1 MCCPNFTV
9 LSLLRKGVE
18 LKNTM
23 ATDAEENQVEHG
35 SCYDR
40 QRELKLL
47 DESKA
52 GVKGL
57 VDAGLSKIP
66 RIFIHHNLNTSSSTA
81 TNNDV
86 SIPVIDLGSLHE
98 QGNSRHEIIE
108 KVKDASEKWGFFQV
122 VNHDIPQCV
131 LDEMLDGVRRFHEQD
146 SEVKREVYSRDDS
159 KRVLYNTNF
168 DLYTTPAVN
177 WRDTFSC
184 VMAPRPLDPHQL
196 PSICRDIIS
205 KYTEY
210 VKKLGLVLFELLSEA
225 LGLNPNYLKDKD
237 CAEGLFMLNH
247 YYPPCPEPELT
258 LGTSGHWDSGFL
270 TLLLQDQVGGLQIF
284 YENQW
289 VDITPVSNALIINLG
304 DMMQLITNNK
314 FVSSK
319 HRVLAQKI
327 GPRVSVA
334 CLFRQHLE
342 PETSKVYGPI
352 RELVTEENPA
362 MYKDITVKEFVKH
375 YYAKGLNGVS
385 ALEHFKL

>member
-66 RIFIHHNLNTSSSTA
+66 RIFIHENLNTSSSV
-81 TNNDV
+81 TNNNV
-86 SIPVIDLGSLHE
+86 TIPVIDLGSLHE
-98 QGNSRHEIIE
+98 QGSSRQEIIE
-108 KVKDASEKWGFFQV
+108 KVKDACEKWGFFQV
-122 VNHDIPQCV
+122 VNHDIPECV
-131 LDEMLDGVRRFHEQD
+131 LDEMIDGARRFHEQD
-146 SEVKREVYSRDDS
+146 PEVKREIYSRDIS
-159 KRVLYNTNF
+159 RMVYYNTNF

-177 WRDTFSC
+177 WRDTLTC
-184 VMAPRPLDPHQL
+184 VLAPRPLDPLQL
-196 PSICRDIIS
+196 PSICRDIII
-205 KYTEY
+205 KYAEY

-225 LGLNPNYLKDKD
+225 LGLNPNYLKDID

-258 LGTSGHWDSGFL
+258 LGTSGHWDSSFL
-270 TLLLQDQVGGLQIF
+270 TVLLQDQVGGLQIF

-289 VDITPVSNALIINLG
+289 IDITPVPGALIINLG
-304 DMMQLITNNK
+304 DMMQLITNHK

-319 HRVLAQKI
+319 HRVLARKT

-334 CLFRQHLE
+334 CFFRQHLQ
-342 PETSKVYGPI
+342 PEISRVYGPI
-352 RELVTEENPA
+352 KELVTEENPA
-362 MYKDITVKEFVKH
+362 MYKDITVKELMTH
-375 YYAKGLNGVS
+375 MYAIGLNGVS
-385 ALEHFKL
+385 ALEHFKLL

>member
-1 MCCPNFTV
+1 MVTTN
-9 LSLLRKGVE
+9 
-18 LKNTM
+18 
-23 ATDAEENQVEHG
+23 EEGSKVEHE
-35 SCYDR
+35 SDYDR

-57 VDAGLSKIP
+57 VDAGLSKLP
-66 RIFIHHNLNTSSSTA
+66 RIFIHENLSTSSSA
-81 TNNDV
+81 TNNNV
-86 SIPVIDLGSLHE
+86 TIPVINLGSMHE
-98 QGNSRHEIIE
+98 QVSSRLEIIE
-108 KVKDASEKWGFFQV
+108 KVKDACEKWGFFQV
-122 VNHDIPQCV
+122 VNHDIPECV

-146 SEVKREVYSRDDS
+146 PEVKREFYSRDIS
-159 KRVLYNTNF
+159 RTVYYNTNM
-168 DLYTTPAVN
+168 DLYTSPAVN
-177 WRDTFSC
+177 WRDTLSC
-184 VMAPRPLDPHQL
+184 VLAPRPLHPLQL
-196 PSICRDIIS
+196 PSICRDIII

-225 LGLNPNYLKDKD
+225 LSLNPNYLKDID
-237 CAEGLFMLNH
+237 CAEGLYMLNH

-258 LGTSGHWDSGFL
+258 LGTSGHYDSSFL
-270 TLLLQDQVGGLQIF
+270 TVLLQDQVGGLQVL

-289 VDITPVSNALIINLG
+289 IDITPIPGALIINLG
-304 DMMQLITNNK
+304 DLMQLITNSK

-319 HRVLAQKI
+319 HRVLAQKT

-334 CLFRQHLE
+334 CFFRQHFQ

-362 MYKDITVKEFVKH
+362 MFKDITVKELITHRYTV
-375 YYAKGLNGVS
+375 GLNGVR